1 MPATLYD
8 LIPRDEKPGNDVLLG
23 RFLDYVEGRRL
34 QLYPAQESAI
44 LELFEEKNVILNT
57 PTGSGKSLVATAL
70 HFQAIAQGRRSIY
83 TCPIKALVN
92 EKFMA
97 LCREFGPD
105 NVGLSTGDASV
116 NRDAPILC
124 CTAEILANIAL
135 REGAQA
141 NVQEVVMD
149 EFHYYADRER
159 GVAWQVPLLTLPQ
172 TRFLLMSATLG
183 DTTFFEEELTRL
195 NGRPTVAVSSA
206 DRPVPLE
213 HAYSELPLAKTLES
227 LAADGKAPVYVVHF
241 TQLEAAQSAQDFT
254 SLNVCTREEKAALAG
269 ALEGFKFSSP
279 YGPDIKKWLRLGI
292 GLHHAGL
299 LPKYRVLI
307 EQLAQKGLLKIICG
321 TDTLGVGI
329 NVPIRTVLFT
339 RLCKYDGQKTGIL
352 SARDFHQIA
361 GRAGRKGFDDRG
373 WVVVQAPEHVIE
385 NLKLAEKSARDGK
398 KTVKRQPPE
407 KNFVNWDKNTF
418 LRLIAAP
425 PERLTS
431 RFQVT
436 HGMLL
441 NVLSRNGD
449 GCRAMQQL
457 IARCHET
464 PRQKQAHIKR
474 AWQLFRSLLDRKIVE
489 FIGPRS
495 SGHKSA
501 PSSDAEC
508 EARNKSENVV
518 RPHPDPLP
526 QEREQQSDTAGLSET
541 SEPTSAREQILPLP
555 GGEGRGEGG
564 RKLRVNIELQE
575 DFSMDQAL
583 SLYLLDTIPLV
594 DPQQP
599 DYALILL
606 TLVESIL
613 EDPDIIL
620 RKQLNRVKDQKMAEM
635 KMEGVEYDQRM
646 EELEKLEYPKPNRE
660 FIYST
665 FNAFADRHP
674 WVGQENIRPK
684 SIAREMFESFRSFSD
699 YIRDY
704 ELQRAEGVLLRH
716 LNRVY
721 KVLAQNVPDAAK
733 NDQIREME
741 LYLGSM
747 IRQVDSSL
755 LDEWE
760 KMRDP
765 NFQRAETKEVR
776 PPGVEEAAQDITRD
790 TKAFTAAIRNRI
802 FVFLRGLVI
811 ADYEA
816 ALANLSATGRA
827 DLPVSQDA
835 QAPRQASVGAGR
847 VPTDADGQPWTADR
861 LRAAMETYELEHERI
876 CLDPNARNARHTYVT
891 PSDDQK
897 SWRVQQMLV
906 DPEEDNDWTAEFEVD
921 LAQSRALGEPF
932 LRLRRIGSLV

>member
-1 MPATLYD
+1 MSKNLYD
-8 LIPRDEKPGNDVLLG
+8 LIPRGEDLSNDLLLE
-23 RFLDYVEGRRL
+23 RFLEFTESRKL
-34 QLYPAQESAI
+34 QLYSAQESAI

-70 HFQAIAQGRRSIY
+70 HFKALAQGRRSIY

-92 EKFMA
+92 EKWMA

-141 NVQEVVMD
+141 NIGDVIMD

-172 TRFLLMSATLG
+172 ARFLLMSATLG
-183 DTTFFEEELTRL
+183 DTAFFEEELTRL
-195 NGRPTVAVSSA
+195 NGRPTVTVSSVE
-206 DRPVPLE
+206 RPVPLE
-213 HAYSELPLAKTLES
+213 HAYSELSLAKTLES
-227 LAADGKAPVYVVHF
+227 LVAEGKTPVYVVHF

-254 SLNVCTREEKAALAG
+254 SINVCTRDEKAAIAA

-279 YGPDIKKWLRLGI
+279 YGPEIKKWLRHGI

-307 EQLAQKGLLKIICG
+307 EGLAQKGLLKVICG

-339 RLCKYDGQKTGIL
+339 RLCKFDGQKTGIL
-352 SARDFHQIA
+352 SARDFHQIG

-373 WVVVQAPEHVIE
+373 WVVAQAPEHVIE
-385 NLKLAEKSARDGK
+385 NIKLAEKSARDGK

-418 LRLIAAP
+418 GRLIAAP

-436 HGMLL
+436 HAMLL
-441 NVLSRNGD
+441 NVLSREGD
-449 GCRAMQQL
+449 GCAAMQKL
-457 IARCHET
+457 IRDCHET
-464 PRQKQAHIKR
+464 PKAKKAHTKR
-474 AWQLFRSLLDRKIVE
+474 AWQLFRSLLDRKIIE
-489 FIGPRS
+489 FIP
-495 SGHKSA
+495 K
-501 PSSDAEC
+501 
-508 EARNKSENVV
+508 
-518 RPHPDPLP
+518 
-526 QEREQQSDTAGLSET
+526 TA
-541 SEPTSAREQILPLP
+541 
-555 GGEGRGEGG
+555 EGRY
-564 RKLRVNIELQE
+564 LRVNVDLQE
-575 DFSMDQAL
+575 DFSMDQVL
-583 SLYLLDTIPLV
+583 SLYLLDTLPLL
-594 DPQQP
+594 DPQAS
-599 DYALILL
+599 DYALVLL

-613 EDPDIIL
+613 ENPEIVL
-620 RKQLNRVKDQKMAEM
+620 RKQLDKVKSQKMSEM

-684 SIAREMFESFRSFSD
+684 SIVREMFEQFRSFAD

-704 ELQRAEGVLLRH
+704 ELQRAEGLLLRH
-716 LNRVY
+716 LNSVF
-721 KVLAQNVPDAAK
+721 KVLSQTVPDAAK
-733 NDQIREME
+733 NEQVREME
-741 LYLGSM
+741 LYLSTM
-747 IRQVDSSL
+747 IRQIDSSL

-765 NFQRAETKEVR
+765 NYQRAETKEVR
-776 PPGVEEAAQDITRD
+776 PPGAEEAAADVTRD

-802 FVFLRGLVI
+802 FALLRGLVI
-811 ADYEA
+811 ADYEQV
-816 ALANLSATGRA
+816 LNGLSST
-827 DLPVSQDA
+827 QD
-835 QAPRQASVGAGR
+835 GE
-847 VPTDADGQPWTADR
+847 GQPWTAER
-861 LRAAMETYELEHERI
+861 LRAAVEAYEVEHKYI
-876 CLDPNARNARHTYVT
+876 CLDPNARNVRHTYVI
-891 PSDDQK
+891 PSDDKK

-906 DPEEDNDWTAEFEVD
+906 DPEEHNDWVAEFEVD
-921 LAQSRALGEPF
+921 LTESRRTGEPW
-932 LRLRRIGSLV
+932 LRLRRIGNLTGG

>member
-44 LELFEEKNVILNT
+44 LELFEDKNVILNT

-135 REGAQA
+135 REGAEA
-141 NVQEVVMD
+141 NVQDVVMD

-159 GVAWQVPLLTLPQ
+159 GVAWQIPLLTLPRA
-172 TRFLLMSATLG
+172 RFLLMSATLG
-183 DTTFFEEELTRL
+183 DTAFFEEELTRL
-195 NGRPTVAVSSA
+195 TGRPTVTVAST

-227 LAADGKAPVYVVHF
+227 LAAEGKAPVYVVHF

-254 SLNVCTREEKAALAG
+254 SINVCSRDEKAAIAS

-279 YGPDIKKWLRLGI
+279 YGPDIKKWLRHGI

-352 SARDFHQIA
+352 SARDFHQIG

-373 WVVVQAPEHVIE
+373 WVVAQAPEHMIE

-398 KTVKRQPPE
+398 KTVKRQPPD

-418 LRLIAAP
+418 ARLIVAP

-431 RFQVT
+431 RFLVT

-441 NVLSRNGD
+441 NVLSREGD

-457 IARCHET
+457 IARSHET

-489 FIGPRS
+489 IVGQAS
-495 SGHKSA
+495 SPATSPADVPVRTGTASGDACRTVAGEDARA
-501 PSSDAEC
+501 PT
-508 EARNKSENVV
+508 R
-518 RPHPDPLP
+518 
-526 QEREQQSDTAGLSET
+526 
-541 SEPTSAREQILPLP
+541 
-555 GGEGRGEGG
+555 
-564 RKLRVNIELQE
+564 RKLRVNVELQE

-606 TLVESIL
+606 TLVESII

-620 RKQLNRVKDQKMAEM
+620 RKQLDRVKDQKMAEM
-635 KMEGVEYDQRM
+635 KMEGIEYDKRM
-646 EELEKLEYPKPNRE
+646 EELEKLEHPKPNRE

-665 FNAFADRHP
+665 FNAFADKHP

-721 KVLAQNVPDAAK
+721 KVLTQNVPDAAK
-733 NDQIREME
+733 NDQVREME
-741 LYLGSM
+741 VYLGSM

-765 NFQRAETKEVR
+765 NFLRTETKEVR
-776 PPGVEEAAQDITRD
+776 PPGAEEAAQDVTRD

-811 ADYEA
+811 GDYEQA
-816 ALANLSATGRA
+816 IANLFPSAGGA
-827 DLPVSQDA
+827 DLPVGQDA
-835 QAPRQASVGAGR
+835 PQR
-847 VPTDADGQPWTADR
+847 VPTDAEGQPWTADR
-861 LRAAMETYELEHERI
+861 LHAAVEAYHVEHDHI
-876 CLDPNARNARHTYVT
+876 CLDPNARNARHTYVV
-891 PSDDQK
+891 PSEDKQ

-906 DPEEDNDWTAEFEVD
+906 DPEGDNDWVAEFEVD
-921 LAQSRALGEPF
+921 LAQSRALGEPC
-932 LRLRRIGSLV
+932 LRLRRIGGLV